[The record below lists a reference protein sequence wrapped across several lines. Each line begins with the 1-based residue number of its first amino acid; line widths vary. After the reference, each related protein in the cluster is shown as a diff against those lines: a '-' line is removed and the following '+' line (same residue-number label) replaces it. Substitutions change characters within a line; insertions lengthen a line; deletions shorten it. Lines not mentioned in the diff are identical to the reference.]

1 MPTSSSS
8 THRLDGASNGHDAD
22 MLNLQMWREQL
33 AQEAMNN
40 GTSDIV
46 GEGTSTSWT
55 TAPPFNN
62 LPTAQA
68 YFLPS
73 GFADT
78 AGNNAS
84 RGGSYQEPGI
94 MLNEVDGRDASV
106 TWSRGP
112 ATVLDAS
119 AFDSRPS
126 FGFAHS
132 PLVCCI
138 TSLTDTSL
146 APRLGPTQHVH
157 RNANLYRGENGH
169 GHSRVAN
176 YPSYAYTNLE
186 AMNPRSVA
194 GPSAVSMRHPAPC
207 FAPTLAY
214 DHRQHSDTRLD
225 HIINPG
231 FPAVPPRPPHYASL
245 SSGQFPS
252 WDLSQ
257 LPQLHRM
264 YQPMSSTDR
273 QYPQNFDQ
281 PSMMAPSTR
290 RASPHFADS
299 PESDLQSAADTTPP
313 PAAFPTLPTASSRRY
328 DPWWGAEPSAAA
340 TLAPPRDW
348 SYDRNASRSRV
359 ERRSARPFR
368 PYHVAESTP
377 VAEAHSASAERVQP
391 VPARAARKPKQL
403 APDQNPLNQIRCQ
416 MPRMGQMLTVSP
428 SISDATTDDMPSVST
443 AGTPQAPAFEE
454 CGEMIDAELVAK
466 HLRKHVQAD
475 GPMCRWGGRCSHV
488 VAASNLNG
496 DFVRH
501 VKNRH
506 MKLLNLCGLCG
517 EYLTRGQKERHG
529 CAEVKRGFKMSK
541 RETV

>member
-33 AQEAMNN
+33 AQEAMK
-40 GTSDIV
+40 
-46 GEGTSTSWT
+46 
-55 TAPPFNN
+55 TARVIS
-62 LPTAQA
+62 QA
-68 YFLPS
+68 YLYVHATMYFVFSGLMQPSPLVSLPS

-94 MLNEVDGRDASV
+94 MLNEVDGR
-106 TWSRGP
+106 T
-112 ATVLDAS
+112 
-119 AFDSRPS
+119 RPS
-126 FGFAHS
+126 PGPGVLPQCLMPPPSILDHHLGLLTL
-132 PLVCCI
+132 PTRLCI